1 MNETSTQKP
10 ARYIVTGKD
19 RLFPSEGHLLRL
31 VTSDGA
37 CTDRLE
43 ARYLFP
49 VHKTDGYITLLN
61 EEEVEVALIP
71 SLAALDEASEEAVR
85 RGLSD
90 YYLVPRIL
98 KIRSAVEKYG
108 TLRWEVET
116 DRGIRSFDIRNP
128 NHDIRVQKDGSV
140 RVRDADDNRY
150 LIENYKLLDAHS
162 RSCMIAQL

>member
-1 MNETSTQKP
+1 MNDATIQKP
-10 ARYIVTGKD
+10 QRYLVTGED
-19 RLFPSEGHLLRL
+19 RITPSEGHLVRL
-31 VTSDGA
+31 CTSDG
-37 CTDRLE
+37 RQFEKLE

-98 KIRSAVEKYG
+98 KILSAVEKYG

-116 DRGIRSFDIRNP
+116 DRGIRGFDIRNP

-150 LIENYKLLDAHS
+150 LIEDYRLLDAHS